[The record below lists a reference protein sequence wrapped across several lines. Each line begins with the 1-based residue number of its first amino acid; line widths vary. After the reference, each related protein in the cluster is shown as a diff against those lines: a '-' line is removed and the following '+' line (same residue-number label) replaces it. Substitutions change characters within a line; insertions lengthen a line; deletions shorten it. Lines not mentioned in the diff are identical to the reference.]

1 MPSGI
6 SWGSLI
12 CPILFNIL
20 LMAWIK
26 NDIFIYLAQNMHFCL
41 TRQRTHPAPTAN
53 RNSGSLPMAA
63 TDCPKSSPSGTRSHT
78 HTSPNHWP
86 TISLIAKLTRHLNT
100 GNTQTVPLFRTCFV
114 LSALYT
120 LPSIHAII
128 HCSEVETGTES
139 HPEADWSPG
148 LSDSNVYVL
157 STTPHCPLTW
167 TSLWITILRRLPID
181 TV

>member
-1 MPSGI
+1 MTYLSI
-6 SWGSLI
+6 WQRI
-12 CPILFNIL
+12 CIFAWLDNAHTQHL
-20 LMAWIK
+20 LPTGTVAPYPWLPQTAL
-26 NDIFIYLAQNMHFCL
+26 NPALP
-41 TRQRTHPAPTAN
+41 TH
-53 RNSGSLPMAA
+53 AA
-63 TDCPKSSPSGTRSHT
+63 TPTNLPTTDR
-78 HTSPNHWP
+78 

-100 GNTQTVPLFRTCFV
+100 GTTQTVHLFRTCFV

-157 STTPHCPLTW
+157 STTPHCLLNW
-167 TSLWITILRRLPID
+167 AYLWISILRRLLID